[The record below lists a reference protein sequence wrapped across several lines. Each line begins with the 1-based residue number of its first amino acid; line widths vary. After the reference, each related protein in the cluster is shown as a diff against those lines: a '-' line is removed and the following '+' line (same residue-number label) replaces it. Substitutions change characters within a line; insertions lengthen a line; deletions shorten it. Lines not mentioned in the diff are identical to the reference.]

1 MSQTTNKKHSRIAL
15 AFLFTFACA
24 TSVFAADKISIGYL
38 SSTGQGKF
46 FIAKDAGIF
55 EKNGLDVTLV
65 EFSNSGDGIA
75 AVRAGKLDAG
85 AFGSLAP
92 LIHIAQGADIRVIGG
107 IMGGD
112 QAVITRKENAGSVKK
127 LSDLKGKKIATI
139 RLGTADAIV
148 RGGLKKEG
156 IDWHK
161 DVTIVELKNPP
172 AVIEAVKNGSVYAGV
187 TWGPHDLRAEEAG
200 LSVVLRS
207 KDINPGHICCRLIAS
222 LRKIDGREDVYKRL
236 VKSLIE
242 AEELVQNDHKKSVE
256 IIAKWIKLDTALVN
270 KAFYSGHVT
279 QDTDPNV
286 KGVEFFWDF
295 LKDAEFIKSDKKV
308 AEYVRTD
315 FYQKAIAELRKQKPN
330 SEFYANAEKIFKSRN

>member
-1 MSQTTNKKHSRIAL
+1 MNQTTNKKHSRIAL
-15 AFLFTFACA
+15 AFLFTLVCA
-24 TSVFAADKISIGYL
+24 ASAFAADKISIGYL

-161 DVTIVELKNPP
+161 DVAIVELKNPP

-222 LRKIDGREDVYKRL
+222 LRKIDGREDVYMRL
-236 VKSLIE
+236 VKSLI
-242 AEELVQNDHKKSVE
+242 
-256 IIAKWIKLDTALVN
+256 
-270 KAFYSGHVT
+270 
-279 QDTDPNV
+279 
-286 KGVEFFWDF
+286 
-295 LKDAEFIKSDKKV
+295 
-308 AEYVRTD
+308 
-315 FYQKAIAELRKQKPN
+315 
-330 SEFYANAEKIFKSRN
+330 

>member
-1 MSQTTNKKHSRIAL
+1 MNQTTNKKHSRIAL

-24 TSVFAADKISIGYL
+24 ASAFAADKISIGYL

-156 IDWHK
+156 PGGRPN
-161 DVTIVELKNPP
+161 LQ
-172 AVIEAVKNGSVYAGV
+172 GRAG
-187 TWGPHDLRAEEAG
+187 TR
-200 LSVVLRS
+200 
-207 KDINPGHICCRLIAS
+207 
-222 LRKIDGREDVYKRL
+222 
-236 VKSLIE
+236 
-242 AEELVQNDHKKSVE
+242 
-256 IIAKWIKLDTALVN
+256 
-270 KAFYSGHVT
+270 
-279 QDTDPNV
+279 
-286 KGVEFFWDF
+286 
-295 LKDAEFIKSDKKV
+295 
-308 AEYVRTD
+308 
-315 FYQKAIAELRKQKPN
+315 
-330 SEFYANAEKIFKSRN
+330 

>member
-1 MSQTTNKKHSRIAL
+1 MTQNKLHTRIAS
-15 AFLFTFACA
+15 AFLFVLACV
-24 TSVFAADKISIGYL
+24 TSTIAADKLSIGYL

-55 EKNGLDVTLV
+55 KKNGLDVELV

-92 LIHIAQGADIRVIGG
+92 LIHVSQGADIRVIGG
-107 IMGGD
+107 LMG
-112 QAVITRKENAGSVKK
+112 
-127 LSDLKGKKIATI
+127 
-139 RLGTADAIV
+139 LGTADAIV

-156 IDWHK
+156 IDWRK

-222 LRKIDGREDVYKRL
+222 LRKLEGRDDIYKRL

-242 AEELVQNDHKKSVE
+242 AEELVANDHKKSVE

-270 KAFYSGHVT
+270 KAFYSGYVT
-279 QDTDPNV
+279 QDTDLTNYYR
-286 KGVEFFWDF
+286 
-295 LKDAEFIKSDKKV
+295 DAL
-308 AEYVRTD
+308 
-315 FYQKAIAELRKQKPN
+315 AELRKQKPK
-330 SEFYANAEKIFKSRN
+330 SEFYAQAEKIFLSRN

>member
-1 MSQTTNKKHSRIAL
+1 MTQNKLHSRIAS
-15 AFLFTFACA
+15 AFLFVLACV
-24 TSVFAADKISIGYL
+24 TSTIAADKLSIGYL

-55 EKNGLDVTLV
+55 KKNGLDVELV

-92 LIHIAQGADIRVIGG
+92 LIHVSQGADIRVIGG
-107 IMGGD
+107 LMGGD

-156 IDWHK
+156 IDWRK

-207 KDINPGHICCRLIAS
+207 KDINPGPRRATITATLP
-222 LRKIDGREDVYKRL
+222 RK
-236 VKSLIE
+236 SSP
-242 AEELVQNDHKKSVE
+242 SV
-256 IIAKWIKLDTALVN
+256 LM
-270 KAFYSGHVT
+270 
-279 QDTDPNV
+279 
-286 KGVEFFWDF
+286 
-295 LKDAEFIKSDKKV
+295 
-308 AEYVRTD
+308 VRSAT
-315 FYQKAIAELRKQKPN
+315 
-330 SEFYANAEKIFKSRN
+330 

>member
-1 MSQTTNKKHSRIAL
+1 MNQKQIFNKIRNRIA
-15 AFLFTFACA
+15 FTILFSLACA
-24 TSVFAADKISIGYL
+24 TSAIAADKISIGYL

-92 LIHIAQGADIRVIGG
+92 LIHISQGADIRVIGG

-148 RGGLKKEG
+148 RG
-156 IDWHK
+156 
-161 DVTIVELKNPP
+161 
-172 AVIEAVKNGSVYAGV
+172 
-187 TWGPHDLRAEEAG
+187 
-200 LSVVLRS
+200 
-207 KDINPGHICCRLIAS
+207 
-222 LRKIDGREDVYKRL
+222 
-236 VKSLIE
+236 
-242 AEELVQNDHKKSVE
+242 
-256 IIAKWIKLDTALVN
+256 
-270 KAFYSGHVT
+270 
-279 QDTDPNV
+279 
-286 KGVEFFWDF
+286 
-295 LKDAEFIKSDKKV
+295 V
-308 AEYVRTD
+308 A
-315 FYQKAIAELRKQKPN
+315 QGCHHC
-330 SEFYANAEKIFKSRN
+330 